1 VHSRA
6 VAFGLATLFALL
18 TLLTVYY
25 AVRQSAEQ
33 RLQQETVALSQQLVG
48 QLTAEL
54 EKHRYL
60 PELLAQNPAARALLE
75 SPSPAPVAVMAF
87 NQTLETANRIAS
99 TADIYLM
106 RADGLTLAASNW
118 NTRAS
123 FIGGNF
129 AFRQYFQQAMRGQVG
144 RYYALGTTSK
154 KRGYYFAHAVN
165 DSVGKPIGVMVV
177 KVDINTQEAQW
188 KQENADFMVTDRAGV
203 VFMSS
208 NSDWRLRALQPL
220 SAATQDALYQNQ
232 RYDKLP
238 IEPLAGHWRINPTL
252 ELQRLNTGQQHYL
265 VHKRAMDFIDWDVYI
280 LTDWGSVTRTVLITV
295 SVTAFML
302 LLSLLLLY
310 VLWKNQRQRRDYEQK
325 AREELEAKVAER
337 TRELQRTQEEL
348 VQAAKMAALGQL
360 SAGINHEL
368 NNPLAAIRAYADNA
382 TQFLDIGKLEIA
394 RNNLLEIVALTERM
408 ATITRQL
415 KTFSRKSAGQIETCD
430 LHWAL
435 DSALNIVQPKLAQIR
450 IVLEQQRAEHTRY
463 VQADLV
469 WLEQILVNL
478 LSNAADAV
486 QEQAEQRVWITLQ
499 ATAGQVN
506 VSVRDNGAGIS
517 SDAMPHVFEAFFTTK
532 TIGKGLGLGLSI
544 SYRLA
549 RDMNGQ
555 LSVANAARGG
565 AIFTLTLQQATDG
578 VP

>member
-1 VHSRA
+1 MHSRA

-165 DSVGKPIGVMVV
+165 DSAGKPIGVMVV